1 MFAGKLNSELPFDDL
16 TTGESRR
23 RFRDKRK
30 NGRNIAHSKPP
41 PTIDSRFQT
50 KSSTDEAVPKS
61 TKTKGSTK
69 EPKTRLK
76 PDIHSKQ
83 YHQRLENPK
92 KSVKSLQNKSNYEDA
107 KISNPQRIQVRYE
120 DFWPFGKN
128 FFPFDKLRSG
138 GSIRPKGSL
147 RFRKSQHTSGHFPK
161 KKEEGKNSLPKKST
175 FFTRLNKGS
184 LEEILS
190 REFDPGV
197 ITTPIFAFSLS
208 SIIGLKRF
216 CNHFQVLNRNFARL

>member
-1 MFAGKLNSELPFDDL
+1 MYCNKWSILYSLFPGKLNPQLPFDDL

-30 NGRNIAHSKPP
+30 NGKNIALS
-41 PTIDSRFQT
+41 INDSRFRT
-50 KSSTDEAVPKS
+50 KPSTDEKPVPKS
-61 TKTKGSTK
+61 TKTKSSTK

-76 PDIHSKQ
+76 PDIYSKPH
-83 YHQRLENPK
+83 HQRLENQK
-92 KSVKSLQNKSNYEDA
+92 KSTKPPQNKSSYEDA

-138 GSIRPKGSL
+138 SIRPKGSL
-147 RFRKSQHTSGHFPK
+147 RLRKSQHTSSHFPK

-197 ITTPIFAFSLS
+197 ITTPFA
-208 SIIGLKRF
+208 
-216 CNHFQVLNRNFARL
+216 HFLCP

>member
-1 MFAGKLNSELPFDDL
+1 MYRNNQLITLHSLFAGKLNSELPFDDL

-41 PTIDSRFQT
+41 PTNDSRFQT
-50 KSSTDEAVPKS
+50 KTSTDEAVPKS

-92 KSVKSLQNKSNYEDA
+92 KSAKFLQNKSNYEDA

-197 ITTPIFAFSLS
+197 ITTPFLHFLCPQSLD
-208 SIIGLKRF
+208 
-216 CNHFQVLNRNFARL
+216 